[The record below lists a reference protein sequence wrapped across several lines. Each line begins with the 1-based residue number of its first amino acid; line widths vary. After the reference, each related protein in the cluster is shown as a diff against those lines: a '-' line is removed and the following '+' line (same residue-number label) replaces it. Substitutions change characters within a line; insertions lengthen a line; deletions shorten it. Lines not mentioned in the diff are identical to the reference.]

1 MMQLLFLYHEESL
14 WINLVIYL
22 FVQVCIAAYSTACSS
37 VCHREVGSQA
47 RVLCVDGGHSGQ
59 APGRGVPRGEQGSR
73 HGEGLEAQLLFRKQH
88 KIQFILFP
96 HLIIK
101 KRDEDYFS
109 TFYCSCR

>member
-1 MMQLLFLYHEESL
+1 MQLLFLYHEESL
-14 WINLVIYL
+14 SIKLVIYL
-22 FVQVCIAAYSTACSS
+22 FVQVCIAAYSTACSA

-59 APGRGVPRGEQGSR
+59 ASWRGVPRGEQGSR

-88 KIQFILFP
+88 KIQFILLP